1 MNHAKRMVLVDEQL
15 LESLK
20 SRSWEKPIKQ
30 LIQKQETKD
39 KLSWRKPADVRA
51 KTNMHLTMKAI
62 AEDASV
68 SDDVKAKLY
77 GQALAKF
84 RRMNT
89 KPAKINNEQSNT
101 VVAADASDNNTVNN
115 LIDFDTVV
123 SPPKKQKKT
132 KKRHSTEP
140 YAPALRSIR
149 SYKRKAMKVSD
160 MDFIE
165 I

>member
-20 SRSWEKPIKQ
+20 SRSWEKPMKQ

-39 KLSWRKPADVRA
+39 KLSWRKPADIRA
-51 KTNMHLTMKAI
+51 KTNMHLTMKSI
-62 AEDASV
+62 ADDATLSV
-68 SDDVKAKLY
+68 DIKAKLY
-77 GQALAKF
+77 GQALTKF

-89 KPAKINNEQSNT
+89 KPAKTDNDQSNT
-101 VVAADASDNNTVNN
+101 VVAAAAPDNTVNN
-115 LIDFDTVV
+115 LIDSVL
-123 SPPKKQKKT
+123 SPSKKHKKA
-132 KKRHSTEP
+132 KKRQSSVP
-140 YAPALRSIR
+140 YTPALRSTR

-160 MDFIE
+160 MDFVE

>member
-1 MNHAKRMVLVDEQL
+1 
-15 LESLK
+15 
-20 SRSWEKPIKQ
+20 
-30 LIQKQETKD
+30 
-39 KLSWRKPADVRA
+39 
-51 KTNMHLTMKAI
+51 MKAI

-101 VVAADASDNNTVNN
+101 VVAADASDNDTVNN

-132 KKRHSTEP
+132 KKRHSTVP
-140 YAPALRSIR
+140 YAPALRSTR